1 MPSNDREVFDHL
13 RSGDEAAQ
21 QIDFLAY
28 ALFAYEKSEWI
39 SHFEAKRGQ
48 VPNQAEI
55 DAWIGDI
62 TTYQFTGMRQKA
74 ADLFDAAA
82 RTYMRDE
89 IEGLEER
96 ALNSA
101 IVAEVRAAG
110 VWWKQLL
117 TALAMSILAPLILG
131 AIIVFGHGVSLYPT
145 PSDVAHRIEPS
156 IPDAASPPTAKPA
169 PSSPNP

>member
-28 ALFAYEKSEWI
+28 ALFAYEKSEWTL
-39 SHFEAKRGQ
+39 HFEAKRGRQ
-48 VPNQAEI
+48 PTQDEI

-62 TTYQFTGMRQKA
+62 TTYQFNGMRQKA

-82 RTYMRDE
+82 RTYMREE
-89 IEGLEER
+89 IEGIQER

-101 IVAEVRAAG
+101 IVAEVKAAG
-110 VWWKQLL
+110 VWWKQFLM
-117 TALAMSILAPLILG
+117 ALAMSILAPLILG
-131 AIIVFGHGVSLYPT
+131 AVIVFGHGFSLYPT
-145 PSDVAHRIEPS
+145 PTDFAHRIDPS
-156 IPDAASPPTAKPA
+156 AGEAPPSPAAKPA
-169 PSSPNP
+169 QPPPSP

>member
-13 RSGDEAAQ
+13 RSGNEAAQ

-28 ALFAYEKSEWI
+28 ALFAFEKSEWI
-39 SHFEAKRGQ
+39 SHFEARGGRP
-48 VPNQAEI
+48 PNQDEI

-62 TTYQFTGMRQKA
+62 TTYQFNGMRQKA

-101 IVAEVRAAG
+101 IVAEVKAAG
-110 VWWKQLL
+110 VWWKQFLM
-117 TALAMSILAPLILG
+117 ALAMAILAPLILG
-131 AIIVFGHGVSLYPT
+131 AVIVFGSGFSHYPT
-145 PSDVAHRIEPS
+145 PLDIAHRIEPLGTEKA
-156 IPDAASPPTAKPA
+156 PAQQGKPA
-169 PSSPNP
+169 QPPGAP